1 MKFTFLPGIQS
12 IKRGTTVMCCV
23 CRMLPGQDQD
33 AGDRVGR
40 GAEQRRAFERS
51 HHAQSRSGPTE
62 PLHRVM
68 LFCRVLSLT
77 CALFAFQVDQLRSEL
92 MQERSARHDLEMDKS
107 AIERQVRVNK
117 KTNKKKMVA
126 PDLWSFPPTS
136 AYPAQV
142 KELKSR
148 VADMEGQTRPSAGI
162 AVLESK
168 IQELEERLRSEER

>member
-1 MKFTFLPGIQS
+1 MKFTFLPAIQS

-117 KTNKKKMVA
+117 QKKNGGARFVVLSPDVRVSRTGEGAEVA
-126 PDLWSFPPTS
+126 RGRHGGTDETLGRHRRAGKQNSR
-136 AYPAQV
+136 AGREAAQ
-142 KELKSR
+142 
-148 VADMEGQTRPSAGI
+148 
-162 AVLESK
+162 
-168 IQELEERLRSEER
+168 